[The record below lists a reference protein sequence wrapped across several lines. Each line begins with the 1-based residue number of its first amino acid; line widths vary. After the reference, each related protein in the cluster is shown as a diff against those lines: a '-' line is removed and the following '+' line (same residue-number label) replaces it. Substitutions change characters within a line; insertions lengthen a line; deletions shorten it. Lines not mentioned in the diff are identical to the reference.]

1 MLAKSVQ
8 NCHWKVKI
16 KERIHNESLPLNSII
31 CLCKIILESLVHGHF
46 QWILSRSLCFRWDWD
61 VHVIFLLT
69 PWTLSK
75 IWFHGFMATLRLRM
89 DETDSTGI
97 FADVCM
103 NVYVGAVCERECVCV
118 CEISIN
124 VWNSPALYNV
134 HDTYCITAYF
144 WQASTLLT
152 SIHYTDVGTD
162 SSYIIQVCLCSIGE
176 SSFRH
181 FWKSAS
187 QAAVLL

>member
-31 CLCKIILESLVHGHF
+31 CLCKIILESLVHGNF

-61 VHVIFLLT
+61 MHVIFLT

-75 IWFHGFMATLRLRM
+75 IWFHIYGFILQRLRM

-103 NVYVGAVCERECVCV
+103 NVYVGAVCERECVCM
-118 CEISIN
+118 
-124 VWNSPALYNV
+124 WNFNQCVKFTCPVQCTWYILY
-134 HDTYCITAYF
+134 HCL
-144 WQASTLLT
+144 LLT
-152 SIHYTDVGTD
+152 SQHFAYIHPLHWRRNRQQLHYSDV
-162 SSYIIQVCLCSIGE
+162 
-176 SSFRH
+176 FMFHRR
-181 FWKSAS
+181 K
-187 QAAVLL
+187 